1 MTTMIER
8 LASSDRP
15 APRLLLTPEEAA
27 AELGIGRTR
36 LYRLIGI
43 GAIESMKLGRSRR
56 IPRVCLE
63 EYVERQRCR
72 TRDGVD

>member
-1 MTTMIER
+1 MTAMVGG
-8 LASSDRP
+8 LVSDRP
-15 APRLLLTPEEAA
+15 ASRLLLTPEEAA

-36 LYRLIGI
+36 LYRLIGT

-72 TRDGVD
+72 TRDGED